1 MQSRMEKYGLEPSK
15 PKSRT
20 QKNQQLYDD
29 LKTSVLADFDVNSN
43 VSVIGEQDD
52 VIDVEKIKML
62 LDQKYNTNNTKRR
75 SIEIPDYPETEIE
88 DNIVDTKE
96 YDINAILEKAKKG
109 KNVDYNKE
117 RLRKIRETQ
126 IEILN
131 NLDLELK
138 RVEEGKKSIAVRED
152 EEENLVDLMNTITKL
167 EKQNMQEVANG
178 ETDDLFDDLLKTR
191 TMAIPTQS
199 DSEEDNLSDE
209 EDVVTDVEEIKLFEE
224 EKDLCDN
231 IQEEKEEEILGEPEE
246 DKKGEEKAA
255 IERID
260 SINEFEDFQDISK
273 GEGLNV
279 FLRILAF
286 MVVIGLVLGVVYI
299 INNVLELGL
308 F

>member
-131 NLDLELK
+131 NLD
-138 RVEEGKKSIAVRED
+138 
-152 EEENLVDLMNTITKL
+152 
-167 EKQNMQEVANG
+167 
-178 ETDDLFDDLLKTR
+178 
-191 TMAIPTQS
+191 
-199 DSEEDNLSDE
+199 
-209 EDVVTDVEEIKLFEE
+209 
-224 EKDLCDN
+224 
-231 IQEEKEEEILGEPEE
+231 
-246 DKKGEEKAA
+246 
-255 IERID
+255 
-260 SINEFEDFQDISK
+260 
-273 GEGLNV
+273 
-279 FLRILAF
+279 
-286 MVVIGLVLGVVYI
+286 
-299 INNVLELGL
+299 
-308 F
+308 